1 MTNRTM
7 TMRPEKKNSQPS
19 TVTPFAQRAAAAIE
33 QTKAQGT
40 GVTAELVI
48 SKLVAKLRQAQKRK
62 GT

>member
-1 MTNRTM
+1 
-7 TMRPEKKNSQPS
+7 MRPEKKNSQPS